1 MDITTIVMYAGFALA
16 SYSVVGNDVIQTL
29 GTYLSSNKERPWWVL
44 WLFAGS
50 ILVASLVWGYI
61 NNDVTYGR
69 LDKIAAP
76 ETLSLWYLLP
86 PIVLL
91 IITRLGLP
99 VSTTFLILTFF
110 SASSLPGM
118 LNKSLFGYGV
128 AFLTA
133 ILIYYLIAKTTEK
146 RFHDHP
152 LGSDRTIWT
161 NEKFWTI
168 AQWLSTGFLWWQWL
182 QQDLA
187 NIYIYLGGGK
197 NLTLFQFLF
206 SLIVTLALLALIFR
220 AHGGAIQKIV
230 NKKTNTSDI
239 RSATVIDLIYGLILM
254 LFKYN
259 ILGLWEAKL
268 PMSTTWVFL
277 GLLGGREF
285 AMRARLGMKLK
296 TRVQAMIF
304 SDLGKATLGLI
315 VSITLVILLYIAQGQ
330 DATTLFD

>member
-1 MDITTIVMYAGFALA
+1 MDLSTLVMYAGFALA

-29 GTYLSSNKERPWWVL
+29 GTYLSSNKNRPWWVL
-44 WLFAGS
+44 WIFAGS
-50 ILVASLVWGYI
+50 ILVVALVMGYV
-61 NNDVTYGR
+61 NNDITYGR
-69 LDKIAAP
+69 LDKIATP
-76 ETLSLWYLLP
+76 DTLSLWYLLP
-86 PIVLL
+86 PLVLL

-128 AFLTA
+128 AFLSA
-133 ILIYYLIAKTTEK
+133 LIIYYLIAKTTEK

-152 LGSDRTIWT
+152 LGSNTSFWT
-161 NEKFWTI
+161 NTKLWTV

-197 NLTLFQFLF
+197 NLTLIEFIF
-206 SLIVTLALLALIFR
+206 SLVIIIGLLGFIFR
-220 AHGGAIQKIV
+220 SHGGAIQKIV
-230 NKKTNTSDI
+230 NRKTNTSDI

-259 ILGLWEAKL
+259 LLGLWEAKL

-296 TRVQAMIF
+296 TRVQSMIF

-315 VSITLVILLYIAQGQ
+315 VSVTLVILLYVAQGQ
-330 DATTLFD
+330 DPSTLFD

>member
-1 MDITTIVMYAGFALA
+1 MDLTPFVMYAGFALA

-29 GTYLSSNKERPWWVL
+29 GTYLSSNNHRPWWVL
-44 WLFAGS
+44 WIFAGT
-50 ILVASLVWGYI
+50 ILVTVLILGYL

-69 LDKIAAP
+69 LDKIASP
-76 ETLSLWYLLP
+76 ETLSLWYLIP

-110 SASSLPGM
+110 SAGSLPGM

-128 AFLTA
+128 AFLSA
-133 ILIYYLIAKTTEK
+133 IIIYYLIAKSTEK

-152 LGSDRTIWT
+152 LGSDRSIWT
-161 NEKFWTI
+161 NRKVWTA

-197 NLTLFQFLF
+197 NLTPVEFAF
-206 SLIVTLALLALIFR
+206 SLVVILALLALIFR
-220 AHGGAIQKIV
+220 AQGGAIQKIV
-230 NKKTNTSDI
+230 NKKTNTQDI
-239 RSATVIDLIYGLILM
+239 RSATLIDLFYGMVLM

-259 ILGLWEAKL
+259 LLGLWEAKL

-315 VSITLVILLYIAQGQ
+315 VSITLVILLYAAQGQ
-330 DATTLFD
+330 DPSSLFE